1 MKTEK
6 SVDKQSKKE
15 YKPWQF
21 KPGQSGNPAGRPVG
35 SVDPVKEVAERIAN
49 ARIAMKLSAKQ
60 RRELAKMGITDDNM
74 TVLER
79 IIFDWAT
86 SSNVVKQ
93 DKFME
98 RLAGKV
104 ANRNV
109 NQNQSNFD
117 FMKYASKFT
126 DAELEAIKN
135 GSDPLEILIAKLPDA
150 DRDENE

>member
-1 MKTEK
+1 MSKTEK
-6 SVDKQSKKE
+6 SVQEQLSKE

-35 SVDPVKEVAERIAN
+35 SADPVKEIAERIAN

-60 RRELAKMGITDDNM
+60 RRELAKMGVTDDNM
-74 TVLER
+74 TVLEH

-104 ANRNV
+104 PNKNV

-126 DAELEAIKN
+126 DSELEAIK
-135 GSDPLEILIAKLPDA
+135 GGADPLEILVAKLPDIEK
-150 DRDENE
+150 DE